1 MDVHQNNLKLIES
14 LVSSEIILDFIVP
27 LLSNHEI
34 LNKSVITNQF
44 SHNLD
49 FNNQVRF
56 RRDTDSDLED
66 LFYSVADKL
75 DDVETIF
82 KETESTYNVLVQKEA
97 DIGSKLTSL
106 ELSSMKNEDDVP

>member
-1 MDVHQNNLKLIES
+1 MDVHQDDLKLIES

-34 LNKSVITNQF
+34 LNKPVNQF

-49 FNNQVRF
+49 FDNEVRF
-56 RRDTDSDLED
+56 RRDTDLKNLED
-66 LFYSVADKL
+66 LFYSVSDKL
-75 DDVETIF
+75 DDIETIF

-106 ELSSMKNEDDVP
+106 ELKFDEK

>member
-1 MDVHQNNLKLIES
+1 VDVHQDDLKLIES

-34 LNKSVITNQF
+34 LNKPVITNQF

-49 FNNQVRF
+49 LNNQVRF

-82 KETESTYNVLVQKEA
+82 KETESTYNVLVQKEE

>member
-1 MDVHQNNLKLIES
+1 MDVHQDDLKLIES

-34 LNKSVITNQF
+34 LNKPVITNQF
-44 SHNLD
+44 RNNLD
-49 FNNQVRF
+49 FDNQVRF

-66 LFYSVADKL
+66 LFFSVADKL
-75 DDVETIF
+75 DDIETIF